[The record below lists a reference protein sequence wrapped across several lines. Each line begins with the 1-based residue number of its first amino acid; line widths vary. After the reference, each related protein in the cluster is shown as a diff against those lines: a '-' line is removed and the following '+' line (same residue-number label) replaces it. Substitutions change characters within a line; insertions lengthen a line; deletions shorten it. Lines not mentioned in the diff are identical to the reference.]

1 VARRYVITRPREWS
15 LPKATSKAV
24 IFGRKNRTGMMRSGL
39 YTLLMIHRTVWQP
52 RKYLTVSADSSACC
66 RHEYAG
72 GVLSAA
78 RKEPQQPSAGA
89 SSLPDSPMPPD
100 GLVSPSCSCS
110 FARRGSGRRL
120 SYLNK
125 TP

>member
-1 VARRYVITRPREWS
+1 MEARRVRSAAARVGGWRS
-15 LPKATSKAV
+15 LT
-24 IFGRKNRTGMMRSGL
+24 
-39 YTLLMIHRTVWQP
+39 HRTVWQP

-89 SSLPDSPMPPD
+89 SSSPDSPMPPD